1 MLLSKSSEYG
11 IRASLYL
18 AARDAEKYTSVRQ
31 IGEDLDIS
39 PTFLTKVFQE
49 LNEAGLVV
57 SRRGAHGGV
66 SLEREPKTITLYDI
80 VVAIDGEAIFRDC
93 VLGLPGCGEERPCPL
108 HDTWVRQRDQIELS
122 FRRANLADVAE
133 KTRASDFRLAA
144 AT

>member
-18 AARDAEKYTSVRQ
+18 ATRDTGAYISVRQ
-31 IGEDLDIS
+31 IGDTLDIS

-66 SLEREPKTITLYDI
+66 SLERDPKTITLYDI
-80 VVAIDGEAIFRDC
+80 VAAIDGEAVFREC

-108 HDTWVRQRDQIELS
+108 HNTWARQRDQIELS

-133 KTRASDFRLAA
+133 ETRESNFRLAGA
-144 AT
+144 A